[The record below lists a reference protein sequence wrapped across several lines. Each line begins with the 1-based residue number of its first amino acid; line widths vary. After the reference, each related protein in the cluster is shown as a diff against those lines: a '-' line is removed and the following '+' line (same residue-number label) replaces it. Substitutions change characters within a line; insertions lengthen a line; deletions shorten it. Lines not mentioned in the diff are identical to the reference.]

1 MATPTHIHKSQT
13 LRQLLRLLV
22 VGCAV
27 LMGATLT
34 APVASADPPVPG
46 TASDAAR
53 LVAELGRDLEVLQEE
68 QNEAQVAL
76 DRFIADAAAATVA
89 LGEVNATLVEIDGR
103 MRGVARS
110 AFAGDR
116 LGSFSAIL
124 TADSPQEF
132 LDRVNTLEFISG
144 RDGALLTQ
152 ATQTRNEAKSLNDAA
167 DVAVAASQAAVA
179 EIATRRADLA
189 NQIQT
194 FEDLY
199 AQLSAEEQA
208 AAAAAEAAA
217 AEAAAETATSQG
229 DRTDGDPAEGDRS
242 EGDRSEGDRSEGDA
256 SRDDRTDGEGSD
268 GNGQAPPGEI
278 AAPSDA
284 ARIAVETAYAQ
295 LGDRYVFG
303 AGGPDSFDCSGLTS
317 YVYAAAGVNLPHSS
331 RSQSTM
337 GVPVSRSEL
346 QPGDLVFAYSP
357 VSHVG
362 IYVGGGQ
369 VIHAYSYGSPV
380 SLGSVNMWGAYSG
393 ARRITG

>member
-1 MATPTHIHKSQT
+1 MATPTHIHKSQA

-27 LMGATLT
+27 LVGATLT

-152 ATQTRNEAKSLNDAA
+152 ATQTRNEAESLNDAA

-217 AEAAAETATSQG
+217 AEAAAEAAASQ
-229 DRTDGDPAEGDRS
+229 GDPAEGDPA
-242 EGDRSEGDRSEGDA
+242 EGDPAEGDRSEGDA

-317 YVYAAAGVNLPHSS
+317 YAYAAAGVNLPHSS